1 MSRNGK
7 NNKGGRPK
15 GQKNATTLERDRVL
29 AGYKQRV
36 MQSADRLLDYQM
48 SLARGSTYLFKI
60 EKELVIGPKGG
71 KTYRSKKAEL
81 VTDVDEIRRYLDGS
95 AANGDAHDPN
105 DRSATYYF
113 ITAKDPDGSA
123 INSMLDRGLGKVPQG
138 VDMDITTDGEKLK
151 YFNEGQIG
159 RIASRVVNARKQ
171 VKC

>member
-1 MSRNGK
+1 MAN
-7 NNKGGRPK
+7 GGRRPGAGRK
-15 GQKNATTLERDRVL
+15 PGSKTLITLERDKVNAAYR
-29 AGYKQRV
+29 QRV
-36 MQSADRLLDYQM
+36 MQQADRLLDYQM

-81 VTDVDEIRRYLDGS
+81 VTDVDEIRMYLDGTIE
-95 AANGDAHDPN
+95 NGDAENPL

-123 INSMLDRGLGKVPQG
+123 INSMLDRGLGKVAQA
-138 VDMDITTDGEKLK
+138 VDLDVTSDGEKLK
-151 YFNEGQIG
+151 FFNENQIG

-171 VKC
+171 VKG